1 MKQTIEIFSQIS
13 SFETSPRTVMNLS
26 LFIRSSSPSKDDGY
40 CCKLCGL
47 KGTSKEQIKDH
58 INMHFIGHIKRKSS
72 EARESSQDGDGGPPP
87 AKKRPLLSPQPH
99 HSPNELAGLEE
110 SKENVATSS
119 SSTSGT
125 SRYAQLSH

>member
-1 MKQTIEIFSQIS
+1 MKQTIEIFFSDLFFRDS
-13 SFETSPRTVMNLS
+13 TKNCNES
-26 LFIRSSSPSKDDGY
+26 LPFIRSSSPSKDDGY

-119 SSTSGT
+119 SSTSGA
-125 SRYAQLSH
+125 SRYVQLSH

>member
-1 MKQTIEIFSQIS
+1 MKQTIEIFFKDIFFRDSTKKS
-13 SFETSPRTVMNLS
+13 NES
-26 LFIRSSSPSKDDGY
+26 LPFIRSSSPSKDDGY